1 MVITVSHS
9 YRRVRKERLTLQPA
23 GLNVEMRCGID
34 VSVLLDLDTVQLW
47 NYRRA
52 RGFPTRHRTT
62 NNENYKQCRTAVHS
76 HQLSWVKCHLTAIAH
91 FRLTT
96 RLSLIVSGNLC
107 VQWNGSNLTEAWAEG
122 GERELNI
129 PTNCNITG
137 LNGLLLNGEWCISI
151 LKWMWLVWAPR
162 RSKLLSSSHSSPRDW
177 WSLLSASLLTACDNP
192 DSQPIMMT
200 STTRGRV
207 YFFRPS

>member
-1 MVITVSHS
+1 MLKCGVVSTFPS
-9 YRRVRKERLTLQPA
+9 FLILIQCSFGTTGVREVSLLVTERPTMRTINNVGRLFTLISC
-23 GLNVEMRCGID
+23 LR
-34 VSVLLDLDTVQLW
+34 
-47 NYRRA
+47 
-52 RGFPTRHRTT
+52 
-62 NNENYKQCRTAVHS
+62 
-76 HQLSWVKCHLTAIAH
+76 VKCHLTAIAH

-200 STTRGRV
+200 STTPGRV

>member
-1 MVITVSHS
+1 MLKCGVVSTFS
-9 YRRVRKERLTLQPA
+9 SFLVQGSFGTTGVREVSLLVTERQTMRTINNIGRLFTLISC
-23 GLNVEMRCGID
+23 L
-34 VSVLLDLDTVQLW
+34 
-47 NYRRA
+47 
-52 RGFPTRHRTT
+52 
-62 NNENYKQCRTAVHS
+62 
-76 HQLSWVKCHLTAIAH
+76 WVKCHLTAIAH

-96 RLSLIVSGNLC
+96 RLSLIVSDNLC

-177 WSLLSASLLTACDNP
+177 WSLLSAPLLTACDNP

-200 STTRGRV
+200 STTPGRV